1 MMQQQK
7 PITSRILESLQG
19 YSEYEFEKLVTCL
32 PQFSWHELNSE
43 VSRLSRMGQII
54 ITRGVGTF
62 TIRQAAAA
70 K

>member
-1 MMQQQK
+1 MGQQR

-19 YSEYEFEKLVTCL
+19 SSECEFETLVTRL
-32 PQFSWHELNSE
+32 PQFTWNELNAE
-43 VSRLSRMGQII
+43 VSRLSRIGEII

-62 TIRQAAAA
+62 TIRQAAAL

>member
-19 YSEYEFEKLVTCL
+19 YSEYEFENLVTCL